1 MTDPAP
7 PPLRPSPPG
16 LPAWPEAWRQALAA
30 VRSGVSTAEL
40 TAFARQLASLLKS
53 AIPLERALELLEE
66 FAESAAFRQVL
77 AEVRQAVAAEAS
89 LSEALGRFPE
99 VFPAAFLGMVKAGE
113 VGGGLPPFLDRL
125 ADEMEI
131 MERFR
136 IRVRQAFLIPG
147 ALAGLV
153 FYLFVA
159 LALSRARAIFLGMRL
174 EVPWVV
180 TAAFQLTEVT
190 MAWKPLSLLLYL
202 GFPALCLRLGFLLQD
217 LHGLGAGRVL
227 LDPVVRR
234 LPWVGELAFAHAM
247 SRFSWALGTLVTG
260 GVPILAAVGAA
271 TDAAAHPR
279 IVRAAEVLRRS
290 LRRGEP
296 LGERVR
302 FGRDLPF
309 LFSQVLAVGE
319 QTGRIDV
326 SLDRMAGL
334 YAAEVR
340 PVLERA
346 VRRIPFL
353 VAGVTVL
360 LLVVVSLSLFLSF
373 IALMSAG

>member
-1 MTDPAP
+1 MTDSSRPSSLPPAWL
-7 PPLRPSPPG
+7 PPL
-16 LPAWPEAWRQALAA
+16 PEALYQAQAA
-30 VRSGVSTAEL
+30 VRSGVSTGEL
-40 TAFARQLASLLKS
+40 AAFARQLASLLKS

-66 FAESAAFRQVL
+66 FAESAAFRKVL

-89 LSEALGRFPE
+89 LSDALGRYPE
-99 VFPAAFLGMVKAGE
+99 VFPAVFLGMVRAGE

-125 ADEMEI
+125 ADEMET

-147 ALAGLV
+147 ALAGFV
-153 FYLFVA
+153 FYLFVVIV
-159 LALSRARAIFLGMRL
+159 LSRARVIFLGMKL
-174 EVPWVV
+174 DIPWVV
-180 TAAFQLTEVT
+180 GVALQLTEVT
-190 MAWKPLSLLLYL
+190 MAWKPLSFLLYL
-202 GFPALCLRLGFLLQD
+202 GFPALALRLGFLLQD
-217 LHGLGAGRVL
+217 LHALGAGRVL

-234 LPWVGELAFAHAM
+234 LPWVGKLAFSHAM
-247 SRFSWALGTLVTG
+247 SRFSWALGTLVAG
-260 GVPILAAVGAA
+260 GVPILAAIGAA

-290 LRRGEP
+290 LRHGEP
-296 LGERVR
+296 LGDRVR

-309 LFSQVLAVGE
+309 LFSQVLAIGE
-319 QTGRIDV
+319 QTGRVDV

-360 LLVVVSLSLFLSF
+360 LLVVVSLSLFMTF
-373 IALMSAG
+373 TALMSAE